1 MCTKIIDQLIRD
13 FTNDD
18 VKDLEDH
25 RRYLEE
31 TYLDKQ
37 NINDKYEMTKLSE
50 IINPTLSQIY
60 KYLI

>member
-50 IINPTLSQIY
+50 IINPTLGQIY